1 MKFAFR
7 NIIAVSVS
15 VVLSAQ
21 ALAEDVEQ
29 ISNVEIAPVVIDLI
43 SITPV
48 LGVGL
53 PVEKIPYNVQ
63 SSSSSDLDQGTNLD
77 ITDFM
82 ERSFNSVNINEA
94 ANNPLQPD
102 LQYRG
107 FTASPLLG
115 LPQGLAVYQNGVR
128 VNEVFGDTINWD
140 LIPEGSIHSMNLI
153 GGANPVFG
161 LNTLGGT
168 ISIETKNGFN
178 FEGTNA
184 EMYNASTHGRNVF
197 SLETGGNDGTVGYYG
212 MVQYFDEDGWRDA
225 SPSDSLN
232 VFSAWSYRDEDTT
245 SFDLNINYADTDLIG
260 NGAIPIEF
268 ANQDYDGIFTS
279 PDQTFNE
286 MIMVQ
291 AQGQH
296 WYNDDHQIS
305 GNVFYRRNKTVTFNG
320 DGTEFEEC
328 EFLDGTEFL
337 IEADEDELEDGGAGV
352 ACDGTVANLA
362 TFLANATGLGIDV
375 EVVENQNGNQIS
387 STNGF
392 EPDDLDGLQNRSDR
406 TQKNYGFTLQ
416 NAFYDDLFDKQ
427 NQLITGFGYTYG
439 DVVFNSSQELASL
452 NADRSTQGTS
462 NFVPDEGTAADS
474 EVTTKSLFFTDTF
487 SATEKLDVTFSTRWN
502 HTNVKL
508 TDKGGRGFTSAR
520 PALTGDHDFHRV
532 NPAFGLTYK
541 ADAGLNSYFSYS
553 ESSRAPTAVEL
564 ACAEPTAPCSLPN
577 GFLADPPLDQVV
589 AKSYEGGFRGS
600 MSENVRFKIGVF
612 YTPINNDIIFQNTGG
627 VSGNQGFFDNVSDT
641 LRQGVE
647 LSLTGAS
654 NDFDWFLNYSLVQAT
669 FESRFQVSSANHT
682 LKDANDLIQV
692 EAGDFIPGIPE
703 HTLKLG
709 GDYSFTQ
716 AFSIGGDLQYN
727 SGVFVRGDESNQLGR
742 LDDYETI
749 NIRSRYQINKTF
761 KIFGRVDNLLDEQY
775 HSFGLL
781 GEPDE
786 VPGFA
791 GFTDNR
797 FVGVGA
803 PRSIVFGVSAS
814 F

>member
-1 MKFAFR
+1 MKLDYRTIVGA
-7 NIIAVSVS
+7 SVS
-15 VVLSAQ
+15 IVLSAQ
-21 ALAEDVEQ
+21 TYAEDVEQ
-29 ISNVEIAPVVIDLI
+29 ISNVEIAPVVIDVI

-63 SSSSSDLDQGTNLD
+63 SSSGSDLEQGANLD

-128 VNEVFGDTINWD
+128 MNEVFGDTINWD

-153 GGANPVFG
+153 GGSNPVFG

-178 FEGTNA
+178 FNGTNV
-184 EMYNASTHGRNVF
+184 ELYNATTHDRNVF
-197 SLETGGNDGTVGYYG
+197 TFETGGNDGTVGYYG
-212 MVQYFDEDGWRDA
+212 TVQHFDEQGWRDA
-225 SPSDSLN
+225 SPSDALN
-232 VFSAWSYRDEDTT
+232 FFGALSYRDDYTT
-245 SFDLNINYADTDLIG
+245 SLDLNVNYANTDLIG

-268 ANQDYDGIFTS
+268 ANLDYDGIFTS
-279 PDQTFNE
+279 PDQTLNE
-286 MIMVQ
+286 VFMVQ
-291 AQGQH
+291 AQGAH
-296 WYNDDHQIS
+296 WFNDDRQIS
-305 GNVFYRRNKTVTFNG
+305 GNAFYRRTKTETFNG

-328 EFLDGTEFL
+328 TVDGVEVL
-337 IEADEDELEDGGAGV
+337 VEADEDDLEGLNCAGGITSGQ
-352 ACDGTVANLA
+352 LA
-362 TFLANATGLGIDV
+362 AIGG
-375 EVVENQNGNQIS
+375 EVVENQNGAVS
-387 STNGF
+387 SEANTGF
-392 EPDDLDGLQNRSDR
+392 EPDDLNGLQNRSDR
-406 TQKNYGFTLQ
+406 TQKYYGFTLQ
-416 NAFYDDLFDKQ
+416 NAFYDDLFDKT
-427 NQLITGFGYTYG
+427 NQLITGAGYTYG
-439 DVVFNSSQELASL
+439 DVVFNSSQELALL
-452 NADRSTQGTS
+452 NADRSTRGTN
-462 NFVPDEGTAADS
+462 NFVPDEGTAVDS
-474 EVTTKSLFFTDTF
+474 EVSTMSLFFTDTF
-487 SATEKLDVTFSTRWN
+487 SATDKLDLTFSTRWN

-508 TDKGGRGFTSAR
+508 TDKGGRGFTRAQPR
-520 PALTGDHDFHRV
+520 LTGEHEFHRV
-532 NPAFGLTYK
+532 NPAAGITYK
-541 ADAGLNSYFSYS
+541 ADSGLNSYFSYS

-600 MSENVRFKIGVF
+600 MSENVRFKIGAF

-669 FESRFQVSSANHT
+669 FESTFQVTSANHT
-682 LKDANDLIQV
+682 LKDGNDLIQV
-692 EAGDFIPGIPE
+692 QAGDFIPGIPE

-709 GDYSFTQ
+709 GDYSFNQ

-749 NIRSRYQINKTF
+749 NIRSRYQFNETF

-781 GEPDE
+781 GEPNE

-803 PRSIVFGVSAS
+803 PRSIVVGVSAS